1 MNWEAFVT
9 QVLKTAGLA
18 VVGTLAAKLASET
31 ESQLAKTEPD
41 IPKTDTTYA
50 DTAKTNTMH
59 RETQRFIEQKMRRL
73 GI

>member
-41 IPKTDTTYA
+41 IPKTDTTHE
-50 DTAKTNTMH
+50 NTISYLK
-59 RETQRFIEQKMRRL
+59 QRTKEL
-73 GI
+73 GIS

>member
-41 IPKTDTTYA
+41 IPKTDTTEVIYI
-50 DTAKTNTMH
+50 KNYLKQ
-59 RETQRFIEQKMRRL
+59 ELKNL
-73 GI
+73 GIG